1 MEFIWKITG
10 LTRSNNGL
18 ESAHYYLIA
27 KDGDNCVETQ
37 GEWTFSKPIDKV
49 PFNELEERYIIQ
61 WIEEDASKEGINIIK
76 SNLEQQ
82 LQALNSEKSILPW
95 VKPTFKPNIGL

>member
-1 MEFIWKITG
+1 MEWKITD
-10 LTRSNNGL
+10 LSIENDAL
-18 ESAHYYLIA
+18 IAAHYFASLS
-27 KDGDNCVETQ
+27 DGQNTVETQ
-37 GEWTFSKPIDKV
+37 GEWTFSEIRNKV

-61 WIEEDASKEGINIIK
+61 WIEEEASKDGSNIIK

-82 LQALNSEKSILPW
+82 LKALNSEKSSLPW

>member
-1 MEFIWKITG
+1 MNWKITDI
-10 LTRSNNGL
+10 TVENNVL
-18 ESAHYYLIA
+18 IAAHYFASLSDD
-27 KDGDNCVETQ
+27 KNTVETQ
-37 GEWTFSKPIDKV
+37 GEWTFLEPRNKV
-49 PFNELEERYIIQ
+49 PFNELEERFVVQ
-61 WIEEDASKEGINIIK
+61 WIEEEASKDGSNIIK